1 MNNQVNVGNN
11 NSQEIVENSPDKRM
25 KKIINNSFFI
35 RVLMVLCVGIISSLL
50 TWMFLNH
57 RYQAEL
63 RSNRIQINQL
73 KDQINKLAPQQ
84 SVIGKNQFPPEVI
97 ESQKDNIFY
106 VLPKELQVIE
116 KSVPIT
122 PNSGYIIV
130 NSILSN
136 KKDRIVYSEISDCI
150 GLKNN
155 PDYSNNGEC
164 DWKYRI
170 YVKSL
175 PSGEPERLYGY
186 PEDKL
191 TLIDF
196 LIPKVSAGGCPLVYL
211 PIGWSKNDK
220 KIILQSVNPTS
231 CGAGGGTTKYLF
243 ASVNSEGGSIEG
255 ISNGST
261 KFYDNFGKVIVVG
274 ESENSPRIC
283 GPINQRNNGKMLFLN
298 TETKEN
304 IKTIEESNSDYSL
317 GEFSTDKTQI
327 EYFRRPA
334 PEKNE
339 CAEID
344 WSSQGEKRLIV
355 LP

>member
-1 MNNQVNVGNN
+1 MNNQVNVENN
-11 NSQEIVENSPDKRM
+11 NSQEIVENSLDKR
-25 KKIINNSFFI
+25 IIKVTNNPIFI
-35 RVLMVLCVGIISSLL
+35 HVLMMLCVGIIFSLL
-50 TWMFLNH
+50 TWIILNNK
-57 RYQAEL
+57 YQEEL
-63 RSNRIQINQL
+63 RSNAIQINQL

-97 ESQKDNIFY
+97 ESQKDNLFSN
-106 VLPKELQVIE
+106 LPKELQVIE
-116 KSVPIT
+116 KTIPFT

-155 PDYSNNGEC
+155 PDYLNNGEC

-175 PSGEPERLYGY
+175 PSGEPDRLYGY

-231 CGAGGGTTKYLF
+231 CGTGGGTTKFLF

-261 KFYDNFGKVIVVG
+261 KFYDNFGKVIVVTD
-274 ESENSPRIC
+274 SENSPRIC
-283 GPINQRNNGKMLFLN
+283 GPINQRNNGKILFLN
-298 TETKEN
+298 TETKES

-317 GEFSTDKTQI
+317 GEISSDKTQI

-334 PEKNE
+334 PEKKE

-344 WSSQGEKRLIV
+344 WSSPGEKRLIV